1 MRCITGSSQIPTA
14 TDDLQVLGIES
25 IPNTQSKIDA
35 MIEKYRRETIDIED
49 IEYEE
54 VDLELD
60 SLFPD
65 KLDNNSNQDEDDTR
79 NHC

>member
-1 MRCITGSSQIPTA
+1 M
-14 TDDLQVLGIES
+14 LLLGKQQKEW
-25 IPNTQSKIDA
+25 QSKIDA

-49 IEYEE
+49 VELEEY
-54 VDLELD
+54 DLEFD
-60 SLFPD
+60 TLFPD